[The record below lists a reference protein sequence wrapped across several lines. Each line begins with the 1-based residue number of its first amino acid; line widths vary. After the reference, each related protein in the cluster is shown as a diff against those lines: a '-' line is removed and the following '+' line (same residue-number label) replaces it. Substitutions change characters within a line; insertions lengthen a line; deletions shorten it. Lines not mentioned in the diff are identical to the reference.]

1 MSIEILKLTLGP
13 VQTNCFVI
21 GDAETR
27 DAIVID
33 PSDRPELI
41 YKSVQELDWT
51 VREILA
57 THGHFDHVL
66 ASATL
71 KKLTGAPF
79 RLHERDYPLVKSMP
93 QRAREWLSIDV
104 SPAAEPDGF
113 VDEGDVITAGGIA
126 LDVIYT
132 PGHTPGHVSY
142 VLRSEKIVF
151 SGDCLFY
158 LGIGRT
164 DLPGSR
170 YATLLKTITSRLLP
184 LGDDFSVAPGH
195 MRNTTISYERA
206 HNPYILEYL
215 ASNPS

>member
-1 MSIEILKLTLGP
+1 MSIEVLKLTLGP

-21 GDAETR
+21 GDTESR
-27 DAIVID
+27 DAIVVD
-33 PSDRPELI
+33 PNDLPELI
-41 YKSVQELDWT
+41 YKSVQEVGWT

-66 ASATL
+66 ASAGL

-79 RLHERDYPLVKSMP
+79 RVHERDYPLVKSMP

-104 SPAAEPDGF
+104 APAAEPDSF
-113 VDEGDVITAGGIA
+113 LAEGDVITAGSIA
-126 LDVIYT
+126 LEVLYT
-132 PGHTPGHVSY
+132 PGHTPGHVSF

-151 SGDCLFY
+151 CGDCLFY

-170 YATLLKTITSRLLP
+170 YETLLKSITTRLLP
-184 LGDDFSVAPGH
+184 LGDEYAVAPGH
-195 MRNTTISYERA
+195 MRNTTIGYERA

-215 ASNPS
+215 MSKSS